1 MTNTPLEPL
10 PEEPVDENEPVNP
23 PVTDDDEPLDPRR
36 AGDDQPAQERE
47 PDPGAIPPES
57 TSG

>member
-10 PEEPVDENEPVNP
+10 PDEPVDENEPVNP
-23 PVTDDDEPLDPRR
+23 PVEPEDSDGAGVPREG
-36 AGDDQPAQERE
+36 AAQRE
-47 PDPGAIPPES
+47 PDPGAIPPQS